1 MAALA
6 TWFTPVLSVLS
17 RSDGKSAVAA
27 AAYRAC
33 TRLHDA
39 LYKKVH
45 DYTRKG
51 GHVLS
56 KIFGD
61 HNFSIEELW
70 NAAEAADTR
79 KNSRTAREL
88 MVPLYFEWTNEQRV
102 KYCDDLIA
110 MLKKSY
116 GVAGVYSIHKP
127 HDGRNYH
134 VHILFTTREVVAGEF
149 LNKTRVLDEGKKN
162 GEISKLRERVAEITN
177 THSKLNGSD
186 FYVTGGTFAEHI
198 ENHIPMVNIPIN
210 ASKEHRK
217 DLESDNEKIKR
228 TRSQVSKMQEEYET
242 VQKAITALK
251 EVKADMD
258 AAALIDVPAPE
269 KLPPSMARNSKPRF
283 WEEQPKEVDQRKKA
297 EEAERRIN
305 LLNEA
310 YRVRDV
316 YNLVVKSRRD
326 AEATKKEMNALKD
339 KIANIHAT
347 EPTIFESVYHKMHDL
362 ISKFGLNSVAPID
375 AIAQRKD
382 EIECL
387 SKSWLEKKKEL
398 DRLAT
403 LTNDKDNMK
412 MFYAW
417 QMDERY
423 KNAIAESAAQIPKF
437 NPGNNNVAIKKQ
449 LDYSDHPYHIE
460 DEPKPY

>member
-88 MVPLYFEWTNEQRV
+88 MVPLYFEWTDEQRV

-198 ENHIPMVNIPIN
+198 ENHIPTVNIPIN
-210 ASKEHRK
+210 ASKEHRN
-217 DLESDNEKIKR
+217 DLEDDNEKIRKA
-228 TRSQVSKMQEEYET
+228 RSQVSKMQEEYET
-242 VQKAITALK
+242 VQKAIAALK
-251 EVKADMD
+251 EVKAEMD
-258 AAALIDVPAPE
+258 AAVLIDVPAPQE
-269 KLPPSMARNSKPRF
+269 LPPHIVQTSKSRVSQ
-283 WEEQPKEVDQRKKA
+283 EQPEDFDQRKKA
-297 EEAERRIN
+297 EAAERRLN
-305 LLNEA
+305 FLNEA
-310 YRVRDV
+310 YRVRDG
-316 YNLVVKSRRD
+316 YNLVVKSRKD
-326 AEATKKEMNALKD
+326 AETTKKNMNALKNE
-339 KIANIHAT
+339 IESIRAM

-375 AIAQRKD
+375 TIAERKNEIQR
-382 EIECL
+382 L
-387 SKSWLEKKKEL
+387 SKSWHEKKKEL

-403 LTNDKDNMK
+403 LTNDKENMK

-423 KNAIAESAAQIPKF
+423 KNAISESTAQIPKF
-437 NPGNNNVAIKKQ
+437 NPGNNIVANKQQ
-449 LDYSDHPYHIE
+449 LDYSDHPYYIA

>member
-88 MVPLYFEWTNEQRV
+88 MVPLSFEWTDEQRV

-217 DLESDNEKIKR
+217 DLKSDNEEIKR

-269 KLPPSMARNSKPRF
+269 KLSPSMVRNSKPRF
-283 WEEQPKEVDQRKKA
+283 WEEQPKEVDQRIKE
-297 EEAERRIN
+297 EEAERRTN

-310 YRVRDV
+310 YRVRDG

-326 AEATKKEMNALKD
+326 AEDTKKEMNALKN
-339 KIANIHAT
+339 KIANIRAT

-375 AIAQRKD
+375 AIAEREKEIDRLAKIWHEKRKD
-382 EIECL
+382 
-387 SKSWLEKKKEL
+387 L
-398 DRLAT
+398 DRLAN
-403 LTNDKDNMK
+403 LTNDKENMK
-412 MFYAW
+412 LFYAW

-423 KNAIAESAAQIPKF
+423 KNAIAESTAQIPKF
-437 NPGNNNVAIKKQ
+437 NPGNNIVAIKQQ

>member
-88 MVPLYFEWTNEQRV
+88 MVPLYFEWTDEQRV

-217 DLESDNEKIKR
+217 DLESDNEEIKR

-258 AAALIDVPAPE
+258 AAALIDVPVPE
-269 KLPPSMARNSKPRF
+269 KLPPLMVRNSKPRF
-283 WEEQPKEVDQRKKA
+283 WEEQPKEVDQRIKE
-297 EEAERRIN
+297 EEAERRTN

-310 YRVRDV
+310 YRVRDG

-326 AEATKKEMNALKD
+326 AEDTKKEMNALKN
-339 KIANIHAT
+339 KIANIRAT

-375 AIAQRKD
+375 AIAEREKEIDRLAKIWHEKRKD
-382 EIECL
+382 
-387 SKSWLEKKKEL
+387 L
-398 DRLAT
+398 DRLAN
-403 LTNDKDNMK
+403 LTNDKENMK
-412 MFYAW
+412 LFYAW

-423 KNAIAESAAQIPKF
+423 KNAIAESTAQIPKF
-437 NPGNNNVAIKKQ
+437 NPGNNIVAIKQQ

>member
-88 MVPLYFEWTNEQRV
+88 MVPLPFEWTDEQRE

-127 HDGRNYH
+127 HDGRNFH

-162 GEISKLRERVAEITN
+162 GEITKLRNTVAEITN

-198 ENHIPMVNIPIN
+198 ENYIPTVNIPIN

-217 DLESDNEKIKR
+217 DLESDNEEIKR
-228 TRSQVSKMQEEYET
+228 TRSQVAKMQEEYET

-310 YRVRDV
+310 YRVRDG

-339 KIANIHAT
+339 KIANIRAT

-387 SKSWLEKKKEL
+387 SKSWREKKKEL

-423 KNAIAESAAQIPKF
+423 KNAIAESTAQIPKF
-437 NPGNNNVAIKKQ
+437 NPGNNNVAIKQQ
-449 LDYSDHPYHIE
+449 LDYSGHPYHIG
-460 DEPKPY
+460 DEHKPY

>member
-88 MVPLYFEWTNEQRV
+88 MVPLSFEWTDEQRV

-310 YRVRDV
+310 YRVRDG

-339 KIANIHAT
+339 KIANIRAT

-423 KNAIAESAAQIPKF
+423 QNAIAESTAQIPKF
-437 NPGNNNVAIKKQ
+437 NPGNNNVAIKQQ
-449 LDYSDHPYHIE
+449 LDYSGHPYHIGG
-460 DEPKPY
+460 EPKPY

>member
-88 MVPLYFEWTNEQRV
+88 MVPLYFEWTDEQRV

-198 ENHIPMVNIPIN
+198 ENHIPTVNIPIN
-210 ASKEHRK
+210 ASKEHRN
-217 DLESDNEKIKR
+217 DLEDDNEKIRKA
-228 TRSQVSKMQEEYET
+228 RSQVSKMQEEYET

-258 AAALIDVPAPE
+258 AAALIDVPVPE
-269 KLPPSMARNSKPRF
+269 KLPPSMVRNSKPRF
-283 WEEQPKEVDQRKKA
+283 WEEQPKEVDERIKA
-297 EEAERRIN
+297 EEAERRTN

-310 YRVRDV
+310 YRVRDG

-326 AEATKKEMNALKD
+326 AEATKKEMNALKN
-339 KIANIHAT
+339 KIASIRAT

-362 ISKFGLNSVAPID
+362 ISKFGLNSVVPID
-375 AIAQRKD
+375 AIAEREKEIDRLAKIWHEKRKD
-382 EIECL
+382 
-387 SKSWLEKKKEL
+387 L
-398 DRLAT
+398 DRLAN
-403 LTNDKDNMK
+403 LTNDKENMK
-412 MFYAW
+412 LFYAW

-423 KNAIAESAAQIPKF
+423 KNAIAESTAQIPKF
-437 NPGNNNVAIKKQ
+437 NPGNNIVAIKQQ